1 MLVRR
6 KRKEKGS
13 VVFVGD
19 GLRTSRRIASAMRVV
34 EDADPYRII
43 PYVEKTDA
51 LSDVRVLVY
60 QPILLS
66 FRVMALFL

>member
-51 LSDVRVLVY
+51 R
-60 QPILLS
+60 
-66 FRVMALFL
+66 